1 MAHGRQT
8 FLNSAAD
15 MKWLREVHLP
25 QVGAGTY
32 KSAILYGNEDWPSRI
47 ELFKAKSPRFD
58 DTCVVYEDDGSG
70 AHRKGGPTYVRTG
83 TAKPGVG

>member
-15 MKWLREVHLP
+15 MRWLGETHLTLVA
-25 QVGAGTY
+25 VGKHF

-47 ELFKAKSPRFD
+47 ELFKAKNPKVT
-58 DTCVVYEDDGSG
+58 DTCVVYENVAAG
-70 AHRKGGPTYVRTG
+70 RTKRYVYMG
-83 TAKPGVG
+83 TSKPGIG